1 MTAFR
6 PFLLATCATLAFT
19 SAAMAQ
25 DVTIG
30 RATEPSAIDPHF
42 SRSANN
48 QMTATDIFDR
58 LVVSDPQLQISPG
71 LALSW
76 DNLDPLTWEIKLR
89 EGVRFH
95 DGSDFT
101 AEDVV
106 YSLERVKDIPNSPAP
121 FTDMVS
127 SVEAYEI
134 VDPLTLRVT
143 TKTPAP
149 ALIEEIGRVFI
160 VSKAAAEGKA
170 IEAFNSGEAA
180 IGTGPYKFERWTP
193 GEQLVLSR
201 NDDYWGEAPDFQTVN
216 LRFIA
221 NDAARVAAFLSG
233 AVDVI
238 DAVPPADLDRLQSTA
253 GVSVESIDSG
263 RVIYLG
269 INQRPGAVPF
279 FVDKAG
285 QPLDPSPAQDAR
297 VRKAMSLMI
306 DRQLIIDRL
315 INGSGTA
322 AGQLVPEGIGGHVAD
337 LPADTAD
344 VEAARALLAE
354 AGFADGFGIT
364 VHSSNDRFAGDGDI
378 AQALGQM
385 FARGGLTVN
394 GVVTQP
400 YNVYAAATTR
410 GEYGAFVF
418 SLGTSTPDAAPNL
431 SALLETHDTEAGTG
445 SFNRMRYSN
454 PEFDAA
460 LATALE
466 DFDPE
471 GRIAGLENA
480 TRIAFEDVAI
490 IPLFWQRV
498 HWATREG
505 VGYVP
510 NMSEYTTASWTLEA
524 N

>member
-1 MTAFR
+1 MNAFKTTILAGFAALAMAGTA
-6 PFLLATCATLAFT
+6 L
-19 SAAMAQ
+19 AQ

-30 RATEPSAIDPHF
+30 RATEPSSIDPHF

-48 QMTATDIFDR
+48 QMTSSDIFDR
-58 LVVSDPQLQISPG
+58 LVMSDPQLQISPG

-76 DNLDPLTWEIKLR
+76 TNLDPLTWEIKLR
-89 EGVRFH
+89 EGVKFH

-121 FTDMVS
+121 YTDMVA
-127 SVEAYEI
+127 SVEAYEV
-134 VDPLTLRVT
+134 VDPLTLRVKT
-143 TKTPAP
+143 RTPAP

-160 VSKAAAEGKA
+160 VSRAAAEGKS
-170 IEAFNSGEAA
+170 IDDFNSGAAA

-193 GEQLVLSR
+193 GEQLVLAR
-201 NDDYWGEAPDFQTVN
+201 NEDYWGERPDFENVT

-233 AVDVI
+233 SVDLI
-238 DAVPPADLDRLQSTA
+238 DAVPPADLDRLQNTS
-253 GVSVESIDSG
+253 GVNVESIDSG
-263 RVIYLG
+263 RLIYLG

-279 FVDKAG
+279 FVDLSG
-285 QPLDPSPAQDAR
+285 QPLDPSPARDPR
-297 VRKAMSLMI
+297 VRKALSKLI

-337 LPADTAD
+337 LPADEAD
-344 VEAARALLAE
+344 VEGAKALLAE
-354 AGFADGFGIT
+354 AGYAEGFGIT

-400 YNVYAAATTR
+400 YNVYAANASK
-410 GEYGAFVF
+410 GEFGAFVF

-431 SALLETHDTEAGTG
+431 SALLETYSQEAGTG

-466 DFDPE
+466 DFDTQ
-471 GRIAGLENA
+471 GRIDGLEAA
-480 TRIAFEDVAI
+480 TRIAFEDMAI
-490 IPLFWQRV
+490 VPLFWQRV
-498 HWATREG
+498 HWAAREG
-505 VGYVP
+505 FGYTP
-510 NMSEYTTASWTLEA
+510 NMSEYTTAAWTLSA